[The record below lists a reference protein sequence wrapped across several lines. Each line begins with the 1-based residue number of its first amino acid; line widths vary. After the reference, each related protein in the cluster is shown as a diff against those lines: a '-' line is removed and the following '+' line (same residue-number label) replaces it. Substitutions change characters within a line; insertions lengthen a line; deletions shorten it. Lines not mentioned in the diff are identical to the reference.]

1 MTLNK
6 LTALLTGMFV
16 TQTVFFAI
24 VLHRNEQVR
33 EEVERL
39 RSEIKLAA

>member
-6 LTALLTGMFV
+6 LTVLLTGMFV
-16 TQTVFFAI
+16 AEAVFFAV